1 MIRSLRSMTTHCA
14 ALAIGAALLAAGAAA
29 SAQTTQ
35 TARPGGESS
44 AEESFASR
52 QGQPMSDGERRLRMA
67 LLQRSMGFGGIFGP
81 MIAPLNRPS
90 AGRPSAPAQKSCG
103 AYSDHAACQA
113 YRNGDRWAADRLQN
127 KRSTGAERD
136 WYNR

>member
-1 MIRSLRSMTTHCA
+1 MIRSVRSITTHCA
-14 ALAIGAALLAAGAAA
+14 ALAIGAALLAAGTAA
-29 SAQTTQ
+29 SAQS
-35 TARPGGESS
+35 ARPAGEPS

-90 AGRPSAPAQKSCG
+90 TGGPSAVTLATCHWSRRGGMKLGSLCV
-103 AYSDHAACQA
+103 AT
-113 YRNGDRWAADRLQN
+113 R
-127 KRSTGAERD
+127 TV
-136 WYNR
+136 